1 MPNSGGIVS
10 WFTGDNDIASFG
22 EQLVSFGQS
31 FAAYYNSVSGVDVAK
46 LSGVVVEFRNLVD
59 LANGIK
65 SVDTSG
71 MSTFAQNLTNLGNAG
86 IDGFINAFTNANS
99 RVSTAANTMATTFI
113 NAAKAQQGNLTSTF
127 TTMINGIVTTFTSK
141 YSQFT
146 VMGQTMMTNFIS
158 GIRTGDASARSAFV
172 TIVSGCLTAIRNKF
186 YEFNTAGQTTMTNLI
201 AGIRTKN
208 QLAKDAFVQ
217 IINSCLTAIRNK
229 YTDFYNAGKYLV
241 EGFAAGITAN
251 TYMAEA
257 RARAMARAAAAA
269 AEAELDINSPS
280 KVGYRIGGFFG
291 MGFVNS
297 LIDYTDKSYDAGAS
311 VAKSA
316 KEGLR
321 NAVSKIGDFI
331 ENGID
336 SQPTIRPLLDLSDV
350 TEGAGRLSALLSR
363 NQAMK
368 ISAGMERE
376 GGSVVQNGGATPTSG
391 NNYNFT
397 QNNYSP
403 KALSRIDIY
412 RQTKNQ
418 FSALKG
424 LVET

>member
-1 MPNSGGIVS
+1 
-10 WFTGDNDIASFG
+10 
-22 EQLVSFGQS
+22 
-31 FAAYYNSVSGVDVAK
+31 
-46 LSGVVVEFRNLVD
+46 
-59 LANGIK
+59 
-65 SVDTSG
+65 
-71 MSTFAQNLTNLGNAG
+71 
-86 IDGFINAFTNANS
+86 
-99 RVSTAANTMATTFI
+99 
-113 NAAKAQQGNLTSTF
+113 
-127 TTMINGIVTTFTSK
+127 
-141 YSQFT
+141 
-146 VMGQTMMTNFIS
+146 MMTNFIS

-186 YEFNTAGQTTMTNLI
+186 YEFNTVGQTTMTNLI

-257 RARAMARAAAAA
+257 KARAMARAAAAA

-297 LIDYTDKSYDAGAS
+297 LIDYTDKSYDAGVS

-368 ISAGMERE
+368 ISAGMEHE
-376 GGSVVQNGGATPTSG
+376 GGSVVQNGGTTPTSG
-391 NNYNFT
+391 NNYNFI

>member
-1 MPNSGGIVS
+1 MEKYDLIIVGAGPAGIFTAVELLRHGSKKKMLLVEKGKPVEKRHCPKAEVGHCVNCRPTCAITTGFSGAGAFS
-10 WFTGDNDIASFG
+10 DG
-22 EQLVSFGQS
+22 
-31 FAAYYNSVSGVDVAK
+31 K
-46 LSGVVVEFRNLVD
+46 LSLSYEVGGD
-59 LANGIK
+59 LPTLIGEE
-65 SVDTSG
+65 
-71 MSTFAQNLTNLGNAG
+71 FAQ
-86 IDGFINAFTNANS
+86 
-99 RVSTAANTMATTFI
+99 
-113 NAAKAQQGNLTSTF
+113 
-127 TTMINGIVTTFTSK
+127 
-141 YSQFT
+141 
-146 VMGQTMMTNFIS
+146 
-158 GIRTGDASARSAFV
+158 
-172 TIVSGCLTAIRNKF
+172 
-186 YEFNTAGQTTMTNLI
+186 E
-201 AGIRTKN
+201 
-208 QLAKDAFVQ
+208 
-217 IINSCLTAIRNK
+217 
-229 YTDFYNAGKYLV
+229 
-241 EGFAAGITAN
+241 
-251 TYMAEA
+251 
-257 RARAMARAAAAA
+257 
-269 AEAELDINSPS
+269 
-280 KVGYRIGGFFG
+280 
-291 MGFVNS
+291 

-350 TEGAGRLSALLSR
+350 TEGVGRLSALLSR

-376 GGSVVQNGGATPTSG
+376 SGSVVQNGGTTPASG

>member
-1 MPNSGGIVS
+1 MKTDILIIGAGPAGI
-10 WFTGDNDIASFG
+10 FTALELIRKGYKGHIT
-22 EQLVSFGQS
+22 LVEKGQS
-31 FAAYYNSVSGVDVAK
+31 VEKRHCPKAETGRCMNCKPYCHITTGFSGAGAFSDGK
-46 LSGVVVEFRNLVD
+46 LSLSYEVGGD
-59 LANGIK
+59 LPTLIGEE
-65 SVDTSG
+65 
-71 MSTFAQNLTNLGNAG
+71 FAQ
-86 IDGFINAFTNANS
+86 
-99 RVSTAANTMATTFI
+99 
-113 NAAKAQQGNLTSTF
+113 
-127 TTMINGIVTTFTSK
+127 
-141 YSQFT
+141 
-146 VMGQTMMTNFIS
+146 
-158 GIRTGDASARSAFV
+158 
-172 TIVSGCLTAIRNKF
+172 
-186 YEFNTAGQTTMTNLI
+186 E
-201 AGIRTKN
+201 
-208 QLAKDAFVQ
+208 
-217 IINSCLTAIRNK
+217 
-229 YTDFYNAGKYLV
+229 
-241 EGFAAGITAN
+241 
-251 TYMAEA
+251 
-257 RARAMARAAAAA
+257 
-269 AEAELDINSPS
+269 
-280 KVGYRIGGFFG
+280 
-291 MGFVNS
+291 

-316 KEGLR
+316 KEGLC

-368 ISAGMERE
+368 ISAGMEHE
-376 GGSVVQNGGATPTSG
+376 GTGIVQNGGTTPTSG

>member
-1 MPNSGGIVS
+1 M
-10 WFTGDNDIASFG
+10 
-22 EQLVSFGQS
+22 
-31 FAAYYNSVSGVDVAK
+31 
-46 LSGVVVEFRNLVD
+46 
-59 LANGIK
+59 
-65 SVDTSG
+65 TSI
-71 MSTFAQNLTNLGNAG
+71 TP
-86 IDGFINAFTNANS
+86 
-99 RVSTAANTMATTFI
+99 
-113 NAAKAQQGNLTSTF
+113 
-127 TTMINGIVTTFTSK
+127 
-141 YSQFT
+141 
-146 VMGQTMMTNFIS
+146 
-158 GIRTGDASARSAFV
+158 
-172 TIVSGCLTAIRNKF
+172 
-186 YEFNTAGQTTMTNLI
+186 
-201 AGIRTKN
+201 
-208 QLAKDAFVQ
+208 
-217 IINSCLTAIRNK
+217 
-229 YTDFYNAGKYLV
+229 GKYLV

-368 ISAGMERE
+368 ISAGMDVRVLVSFKMAVLHLPPETTTISHKITIRLRHCRE
-376 GGSVVQNGGATPTSG
+376 LT
-391 NNYNFT
+391 FT
-397 QNNYSP
+397 VRRRIS
-403 KALSRIDIY
+403 SR
-412 RQTKNQ
+412 R
-418 FSALKG
+418 
-424 LVET
+424 

>member
-1 MPNSGGIVS
+1 
-10 WFTGDNDIASFG
+10 
-22 EQLVSFGQS
+22 
-31 FAAYYNSVSGVDVAK
+31 
-46 LSGVVVEFRNLVD
+46 
-59 LANGIK
+59 
-65 SVDTSG
+65 
-71 MSTFAQNLTNLGNAG
+71 MSTFAQNLTNYCNAG

-99 RVSTAANTMATTFI
+99 RVSTAANTMVTTFI

-127 TTMINGIVTTFTSK
+127 TTMINGIVTTITSK

-146 VMGQTMMTNFIS
+146 IMGQTMMTNFIS

-172 TIVSGCLTAIRNKF
+172 TIVSGCLTAIRNK
-186 YEFNTAGQTTMTNLI
+186 
-201 AGIRTKN
+201 
-208 QLAKDAFVQ
+208 
-217 IINSCLTAIRNK
+217 

-241 EGFAAGITAN
+241 EGFAKGIDEYTW
-251 TYMAEA
+251 YAEA
-257 RARAMARAAAAA
+257 RARAMARAAAQA

-376 GGSVVQNGGATPTSG
+376 GGSVVQNGGTTPTSG

-418 FSALKG
+418 FSAVKG

>member
-1 MPNSGGIVS
+1 
-10 WFTGDNDIASFG
+10 
-22 EQLVSFGQS
+22 
-31 FAAYYNSVSGVDVAK
+31 
-46 LSGVVVEFRNLVD
+46 
-59 LANGIK
+59 
-65 SVDTSG
+65 
-71 MSTFAQNLTNLGNAG
+71 
-86 IDGFINAFTNANS
+86 
-99 RVSTAANTMATTFI
+99 
-113 NAAKAQQGNLTSTF
+113 
-127 TTMINGIVTTFTSK
+127 
-141 YSQFT
+141 
-146 VMGQTMMTNFIS
+146 MTNI
-158 GIRTGDASARSAFV
+158 
-172 TIVSGCLTAIRNKF
+172 
-186 YEFNTAGQTTMTNLI
+186 I
-201 AGIRTKN
+201 AGIPTKK
-208 QLAKDAFVQ
+208 QLAKDAFIQ
-217 IINSCLTAIRNK
+217 IISGCLTAIRNK

-368 ISAGMERE
+368 ISAGMEHE
-376 GGSVVQNGGATPTSG
+376 GTGIVQNGGTTPTSG